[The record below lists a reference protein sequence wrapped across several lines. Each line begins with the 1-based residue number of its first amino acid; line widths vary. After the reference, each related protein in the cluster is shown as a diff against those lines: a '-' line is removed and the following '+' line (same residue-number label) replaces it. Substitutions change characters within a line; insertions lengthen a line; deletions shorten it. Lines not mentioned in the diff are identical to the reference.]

1 MTSVM
6 VAVVFILAIVVM
18 VPVFIIG
25 IIADSINRWVKEQEE
40 DYDA

>member
-1 MTSVM
+1 MTSIT